1 MMNWL
6 TVFVIALAG
15 IILYFLIRFRQMMA
29 EQPGAHSGMGTVAL
43 IKNWQENKAEEA
55 KADNDLRAQA
65 RQAAKADA
73 QNILLERYKQ
83 EEIKKMTTPK
93 SDQMKANIKNNLGFD
108 IDKATSDERI
118 DRMVGRTNSIN
129 PNVEHQD
136 IFNRDKIKDMSKT
149 DINNDKLRKAA
160 GSNLDWDAGVNK
172 GLRNENNLSG
182 VERALY
188 GSDRGP
194 RR

>member
-1 MMNWL
+1 MNWL

-15 IILYFLIRFRQMMA
+15 IILYFLIRFRQMMT
-29 EQPGAHSGMGTVAL
+29 EQPGAHSGMGTIEL

-55 KADNDLRAQA
+55 KADNDLRRQA
-65 RQAAKADA
+65 REAAKADA

-93 SDQMKANIKNNLGFD
+93 SDQMKANIRDNLGFN
-108 IDKATSDERI
+108 IDKATSSESI
-118 DRMVGRTNSIN
+118 DRMTGRSNSMNPHVGQ
-129 PNVEHQD
+129 QD
-136 IFNRDKIKDMSKT
+136 IFNRDKIKDMSRT

-160 GSNLDWDAGVNK
+160 SSNLNWDGGVEK
-172 GLRNENNLSG
+172 GLRNENKLSG

-188 GSDRGP
+188 GSNRGP
-194 RR
+194 KR